1 MAVFVAEATPAGE
14 PLDGVIL
21 LAPALGPEYDLKNA
35 LAGSG
40 GRMLS
45 CSASNDFLLRTL
57 TTVGQNFDG
66 TKGKTAGQTGFK
78 LPASAD
84 GERGEAFT
92 MLRQLHWDLSML
104 KKGNWGGHF
113 GWADPIWVRD
123 VLAPVIRD
131 WAAGA
136 ARPAGAPVA
145 AGPEGTPRAADGK

>member
-1 MAVFVAEATPAGE
+1 MAVFVAETMPAGE

-21 LAPALGPEYDLKNA
+21 LAPALGPEYDLTNA

-66 TKGKTAGQTGFK
+66 AKGKTAGQTGFK
-78 LPASAD
+78 LPAGA
-84 GERGEAFT
+84 GEKRSEAFT
-92 MLRQLHWDLSML
+92 MLRQLHWDLAML
-104 KKGNWGGHF
+104 RKGNWGGHF

-123 VLAPVIRD
+123 ALAPVIRD

-136 ARPAGAPVA
+136 ALPVSAPVA
-145 AGPEGTPRAADGK
+145 AGPEEAARGAGGE